1 MISVHQR
8 NDKLIPYK
16 LVDETDTPINVAD
29 ADVTFIVSKY
39 PNQREIVITKTVI
52 KTEPTEGKIAIELT
66 ADDTDLPAGLYIY
79 ELLLIDVDGHRYT
92 VDQGRLNIITS
103 IGEVV

>member
-8 NDKLIPYK
+8 NDKLILYK
-16 LVDETDTPINVAD
+16 LVDETDTPIDVAD

-39 PNQREIVITKTVI
+39 PNWQEIMITKTVV
-52 KTEPTEGKIAIELT
+52 KTEPTEGEIAIELT
-66 ADDTDLPAGLYIY
+66 ADDTDLPAGVYMY

-92 VDQGRLNIITS
+92 VDQGWLNIVAS
-103 IGEVV
+103 IGKVI